1 MKSVGRSLFI
11 YYAASASLIVLL
23 LGSVTIFSLFDSKFQ
38 RDQHLFE
45 ELEVRW
51 ALCGIPIL
59 VIVIIA
65 TLLSLR
71 RAFSPIKA
79 ILKQLPEISSPSAR
93 ATIRVVETDQ
103 PLQELVNQVNAIGER
118 HMEAREQLLQF
129 SAKVAHELRA
139 PITLLQLQMDYA
151 SPTLDPELATSLKGQ
166 IKRLGEYVETA
177 LLVARAERGT
187 IPINKVPLP
196 VNQFFSDLIKPYE
209 LRAKAHRRI
218 LTSRLNSAHEI
229 EIDPRIVALIFNNLV
244 SNAFYHGEGEIRVL
258 VRDNGSSTLLS
269 IANRIR
275 TGTRSNFLEGGT
287 GMGFRT
293 VQSLASAHGDL
304 RVSTRKWNNL
314 YGVFFRICRNS
325 GVKSAD

>member
-1 MKSVGRSLFI
+1 MKSLGRSLFF
-11 YYAASASLIVLL
+11 YYTASAALIVLL
-23 LGSVTIFSLFDSKFQ
+23 LGGVTIFALYDSKFQ
-38 RDQHLFE
+38 ENRHLFE
-45 ELEVRW
+45 ELEIRW
-51 ALCGIPIL
+51 ALCSIPIL
-59 VIVIIA
+59 IIVIIA
-65 TLLSLR
+65 MLLSLR
-71 RAFSPIKA
+71 RFFSPIKA
-79 ILKQLPEISSPSAR
+79 ISKQLAAVSSPGAR
-93 ATIRVVETDQ
+93 TTVRLVESDQ
-103 PLQELVNQVNAIGER
+103 PLQELVNQVNAIGEGCQ
-118 HMEAREQLLQF
+118 EAREQLLQF

-139 PITLLQLQMDYA
+139 PITLLQLQIDYA
-151 SPTLDPELATSLKGQ
+151 APTLDPELATSLKGQ

-187 IPINKVPLP
+187 ILIKKEPLP

-218 LTSRLNSAHEI
+218 FTSRLTSAHEA
-229 EIDPRIVALIFNNLV
+229 EIDPKIVALIFNNLV

-275 TGTRSNFLEGGT
+275 TGTRSNYLEGGT

-293 VQSLASAHGDL
+293 VQALASAHGDL

-314 YGVFFRICRNS
+314 FGVVFRICRTS
-325 GVKSAD
+325 RRKSVG